1 MLHEIL
7 LALFTGGTYIS
18 KLIPP
23 KDIFRQQNDPPTPE
37 TCLASPFLPRISY
50 ADSRSCLGPSPL
62 LHPQSSKAGA
72 NPELLQSFLS
82 PAEQALLQSLAH
94 NLGDRNRNIRDHASA
109 ISSSHPSTVC
119 RAVSTAITSTYL
131 ANFRQ
136 KILEVERDIL
146 REDTS
151 IVGAHN
157 IVPLSAIV
165 GAFDGWSRKLEWLWK
180 LVQYIRAPALLPGE
194 AKQTR
199 SYHESRTAAELIEH
213 LRESTHTGYPD
224 IEVISLDLVR
234 VAETAWLKQTSA
246 WVLYGRHPA
255 YGAGDFF
262 ITRQAASKKPAGSSW
277 EYGVQDS
284 LVPCFV
290 TPHTANSILFIG
302 RSLNQIRERQLS
314 FADGASP
321 AAAPDLALLP
331 NHLAHLS
338 SLEFP
343 LTSSNFSAAI
353 GAIRLSLSQNALQK
367 LLPLPKVLEVLLIL
381 KDFFLLERGEFAVAL
396 LTAADERLV
405 SRNKTERS
413 KQNLVN
419 GLASMTIKDGE
430 VSAVLART
438 WTALTSYQ
446 SLDDED
452 VDELDQAREIVHLSI
467 KTVDEGHVSRPSLAS
482 FNDLLL
488 PSSTVLTL
496 RVPSPLDLF
505 LSASD
510 VETYSHVHAYLLSIR
525 RAHLRLSKLF
535 LLSVLRRDHPSP
547 KAPASLDHHHAFDE
561 IARMRA
567 RADDRARMLRPTW
580 ATITSTAFF
589 LAELGEY
596 FQGEV
601 VKSSWSTF
609 HRWLVPHDPQSV
621 NDNLVSSIGT
631 SDRPQS
637 SRPTSSQSGAD
648 PAMKSFQ
655 DPETLTQAHQ
665 RYLASLEK
673 ALLLHDQTFTIGLR
687 RLMTSID
694 HMSALMQRLNTIQ
707 QSLGSDVQNEALT
720 ASNHLDAEEK
730 RLVVDLQASRS
741 KIASG
746 VQGLIEALRTID
758 AASAAQRGYQG
769 DQGLMQHDGFVPW
782 TGGGVDRLL
791 LKLDYGNVLNLA

>member
-1 MLHEIL
+1 MLHELL
-7 LALFTGGTYIS
+7 LALSSGGS
-18 KLIPP
+18 
-23 KDIFRQQNDPPTPE
+23 
-37 TCLASPFLPRISY
+37 
-50 ADSRSCLGPSPL
+50 SPL
-62 LHPQSSKAGA
+62 LYPQSSKDGTGGGF
-72 NPELLQSFLS
+72 LQSFLS

-94 NLGDRNRNIRDHASA
+94 NLGDRNKDIRDNASA

-119 RAVSTAITSTYL
+119 RAVSAAIISTYL
-131 ANFRQ
+131 ANFQR

-146 REDTS
+146 REDAS

-180 LVQYIRAPALLPGE
+180 LVQYIQAPPLGDA
-194 AKQTR
+194 QHTR
-199 SYHESRTAAELIEH
+199 SNHESCTAAELIGH

-234 VAETAWLKQTSA
+234 VAETAWLKQISA

-255 YGAGDFF
+255 HGADDFL
-262 ITRQAASKKPAGSSW
+262 ITRQAVSKSQNKSLW

-302 RSLNQIRERQLS
+302 RSLNHIRERQSS
-314 FADGASP
+314 FTDSSP
-321 AAAPDLALLP
+321 KAAAPELALLP

-343 LTSSNFSAAI
+343 LSSSSFSAAI

-367 LLPLPKVLEVLLIL
+367 LLPMTKVLEVLQIL

-405 SRNKTERS
+405 SRNKTERP
-413 KQNLVN
+413 KQNLAN
-419 GLASMTIKDGE
+419 ELASMTIKEGE
-430 VSAVLART
+430 VTAVLART
-438 WTALTSYQ
+438 WTALTSHQ

-452 VDELDQAREIVHLSI
+452 VDEELEQARELIRLSI
-467 KTVDEGHVSRPSLAS
+467 KTVDADYTSKSSLIS

-488 PSSTVLTL
+488 PASTVLTL

-510 VETYSHVHAYLLSIR
+510 IDIYSHIHAYLLSIR

-535 LLSVLRRDHPSP
+535 LLSVLRRYHPSP
-547 KAPASLDHHHAFDE
+547 KAPTSLNHDHAFDVM
-561 IARMRA
+561 AQMRTQADSRA
-567 RADDRARMLRPTW
+567 RILRPIW
-580 ATITSTAFF
+580 ATITSAAFF
-589 LAELGEY
+589 LAELGSF

-609 HRWLVPHDPQSV
+609 HRWLVPTLTPDLRSV
-621 NDNLVSSIGT
+621 NETFMSSIGT
-631 SDRPQS
+631 SGRPNS
-637 SRPTSSQSGAD
+637 PRPTSSQSTSE
-648 PAMKSFQ
+648 PAIKPFP
-655 DPETLTQAHQ
+655 DPETLVQAHK

-673 ALLLHDQTFTIGLR
+673 ALLLHDLTFTTALSR
-687 RLMTSID
+687 FMTSID
-694 HMSALMQRLNTIQ
+694 HMSALMQRLDTIQ
-707 QSLGSDVQNEALT
+707 RSLDSATQNEVSVMT
-720 ASNHLDAEEK
+720 DHLAAEES
-730 RLVVDLQASRS
+730 RLVVDLKASRS
-741 KIASG
+741 KVASG
-746 VQGLIEALRTID
+746 VQTLIQALRAID
-758 AASAAQRGYQG
+758 AANAAERGYQG
-769 DQGLMQHDGFVPW
+769 DQGLMQYDGFVPW
-782 TGGGVDRLL
+782 TGGGVDRLI
-791 LKLDYGNVLNLA
+791 LKLDYGNVQDLA